1 MKHFRIITLGC
12 KVNQCESAALGH
24 LLETAGFESLQK
36 GSTPDVV
43 VINTCTVTGK
53 AAMQSRQAIRQALRT
68 HPAAQ
73 IIVTGCYA
81 QTAPEEIQAIGGVC
95 RIVGHRDKLR
105 IADMVSGITS
115 EEGHPEAP
123 MRPASNPACPFAAL
137 PSVAREE
144 RTRAFLKIQDGCNTR
159 CTYCIV
165 PHARGPSRSMPT
177 EDVREHV
184 RRLGA
189 EDFLEV
195 VLTGI
200 HLGAYGADLRPSV
213 RLSELLSSLARDDT
227 GVARIRLSSIEPT
240 EVNES
245 ILAVI
250 HSNANRLCR
259 HLHIPL
265 QSGDDGVLRRM
276 GRPYT
281 SEQFA
286 QTLTAIHHHIPGV
299 AIGVDVMAGFPGES
313 EAAFA
318 HTSQL
323 IASLPIAYLHVFPF
337 SPRRGTPAAAFK
349 ERVPERV
356 SKERCRQLRLLGED
370 KRAAFH
376 RAQVGAVLSV
386 LIETAAEKKTGHAKG
401 LSDNYVPV
409 VIPDAA
415 VAKNT
420 LVTVRIKRITADGMV
435 IGHITD

>member
-1 MKHFRIITLGC
+1 MKRFRIVTLGC
-12 KVNQCESAALGH
+12 KVNQCESAALRH
-24 LLETAGFESLQK
+24 LLEAAGFESLQN
-36 GSTPDVV
+36 GSPLDVV

-68 HPAAQ
+68 DPTAQ

-81 QTAPEEIQAIGGVC
+81 QTAPEEIQAIGGID
-95 RIVGHRDKLR
+95 RIVGHADKLR
-105 IADMVSGITS
+105 IAEMVSGITS
-115 EEGHPEAP
+115 DGHPDAP
-123 MRPASNPACPFAAL
+123 MRPTIDPACPFAAL

-165 PHARGPSRSMPT
+165 PHARGPSRSMPVA
-177 EDVREHV
+177 DVREHV

-189 EDFLEV
+189 EGFLEV

-200 HLGAYGADLRPSV
+200 HLGAYGADLRPPV
-213 RLSELLSSLARDDT
+213 RLSELLSALTTDDA
-227 GVARIRLSSIEPT
+227 GLVRIRLSSIEPT
-240 EVNES
+240 EVDES
-245 ILAVI
+245 ILAAF
-250 HSNANRLCR
+250 HASANRLCR

-265 QSGDDGVLRRM
+265 QSGDNGILRRM

-281 SEQFA
+281 GEQFA
-286 QTLTAIHHHIPGV
+286 QTLTAIHHRIPGV

-318 HTSQL
+318 NTYQL

-356 SKERCRQLRLLGED
+356 SKERCRQLRLLGEE

-376 RAQVGAVLSV
+376 RGQVGATLSV
-386 LIETAAEKKTGHAKG
+386 LIETAAGEQTGHAKG
-401 LSDNYVPV
+401 LSDNYLPV

-420 LVTVRIKRITADGMV
+420 LATVRIKRITADGMV
-435 IGHITD
+435 IGQITD